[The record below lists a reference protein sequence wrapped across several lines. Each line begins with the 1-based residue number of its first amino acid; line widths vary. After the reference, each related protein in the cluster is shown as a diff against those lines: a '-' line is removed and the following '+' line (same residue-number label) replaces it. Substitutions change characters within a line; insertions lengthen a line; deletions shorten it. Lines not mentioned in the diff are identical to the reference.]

1 MATSGSIALTFTR
14 DEIIQEA
21 YEQLQVVEPGVAA
34 TAAQVTSAARSL
46 NNMIKAWQVQGL
58 QIHSVHQSFLFTT
71 NDQREYTLDGSSE
84 KWVVAYDDTTLS
96 TAGSATDLAIIV
108 TSLGDIVNGDVIGI
122 YQSDGTMH
130 WTTVD
135 GPTAGLAVP
144 ITDALTADT
153 LVGATVYS
161 YTASTDLAER
171 PMEVVECWER
181 NYSGNDRPI
190 DMVSR
195 QEYSE
200 LTLKGNTGG
209 LVSAFYDP
217 QVGSSN
223 KLYIWPATEDVRN
236 IIGTWVK
243 RTFESFTAAADEV
256 DLPQEAFE
264 AVAYNLAK
272 RLISKSAAKQMTV
285 QYVLAMAQSTE
296 EDLMNKMAGPEDSVF
311 FQPDMDGYR

>member
-58 QIHSVHQSFLFTT
+58 QIHSVQQSYLFPA
-71 NDQREYTLDGSSE
+71 NNEFEYTLVGGVDRFVEGYRQTT
-84 KWVVAYDDTTLS
+84 VAVAAAS
-96 TAGSATDLAIIV
+96 GAGSITV
-108 TSLGDIVNGDVIGI
+108 TSDAFILNSDRIGI
-122 YQSDGTMH
+122 YQDDGTMH
-130 WTTVD
+130 WTLVNGAPAADVVTLTDVT
-135 GPTAGLAVP
+135 TAA
-144 ITDALTADT
+144 IS
-153 LVGATVYS
+153 VGAIVYF
-161 YTASTDLAER
+161 YPASEEAGR
-171 PMEVVECWER
+171 PMEIVECWER
-181 NYSGNDRPI
+181 NSSGNDRPI
-190 DMVSR
+190 DLVSR
-195 QEYSE
+195 HEYAE
-200 LTLKGNTGG
+200 LTLKTNTGG

-217 QVGSSN
+217 QVGN
-223 KLYIWPATEDVRN
+223 NNLLYIWPATNDPRA
-236 IIGTWVK
+236 IIGMWVK

-272 RLISKSAAKQMTV
+272 RLISKSAVGQFTA
-285 QYVLAMAQSTE
+285 QYILAMAQSTE
-296 EDLMNKMAGPEDSVF
+296 EELMDKIAGPEESVF